1 MKKKIL
7 ALLMASL
14 MVVGVAAC
22 SSSSETTE
30 GEQTTEETAEGE
42 TTGMTGAIS
51 VISREEGSGTR
62 GAFVELMGVVDE
74 EDNDITTVNAE
85 ITNSTSVMLTTV
97 AGNPA
102 SIGYVSLGSL
112 SDEVKALKVD
122 GVEAT
127 VDTVKSGDY
136 KVARPFLLAYKDG
149 SLSDVAQD
157 FLNFIL
163 SDDGQA
169 IIGEEGYISVAEG
182 NTYEASGLSGK
193 IVLAG
198 STSVAPVME
207 VLADAYKA
215 LNPDVTIEIQQTG
228 SGAGITSATEGVC
241 DFGMSSRELKDS
253 EAAELA
259 STQIAMDGIAVVVNN
274 ENTLDDIT
282 SEQIKSIYLGETT
295 DWADVK

>member
-7 ALLMASL
+7 ALVMASL

-22 SSSSETTE
+22 SSSSETAE

-169 IIGEEGYISVAEG
+169 IIGAAGSITGAEG
-182 NTYEASGLSGK
+182 NT
-193 IVLAG
+193 
-198 STSVAPVME
+198 
-207 VLADAYKA
+207 
-215 LNPDVTIEIQQTG
+215 
-228 SGAGITSATEGVC
+228 
-241 DFGMSSRELKDS
+241 
-253 EAAELA
+253 
-259 STQIAMDGIAVVVNN
+259 
-274 ENTLDDIT
+274 
-282 SEQIKSIYLGETT
+282 
-295 DWADVK
+295 

>member
-22 SSSSETTE
+22 SSSSETAE

-259 STQIAMDGIAVVVNN
+259 STQIAMDGIAVVVNTD
-274 ENTLDDIT
+274 NTLAAIT
-282 SEQIKSIYLGETT
+282 PPHLKSIYLGKTT

>member
-30 GEQTTEETAEGE
+30 GEQATEETAEGE
-42 TTGMTGAIS
+42 TTGMTGPIS

-127 VDTVKSGDY
+127 VDTVKAGDY

-157 FLNFIL
+157 FLNFIM

-169 IIGEEGYISVAEG
+169 IIGEEGYISVVEG

-259 STQIAMDGIAVVVNN
+259 STQIAMDGIAVIVNN

>member
-22 SSSSETTE
+22 SSSSETAE

-259 STQIAMDGIAVVVNN
+259 STQIAMDGIAVVGSN
-274 ENTLDDIT
+274 ENTLDDI
-282 SEQIKSIYLGETT
+282 KN
-295 DWADVK
+295 

>member
-22 SSSSETTE
+22 SSSTEETAGSETTE
-30 GEQTTEETAEGE
+30 ETTTE
-42 TTGMTGAIS
+42 GMSGPIS

-112 SDEVKALKVD
+112 SDDVKALSVD
-122 GVEAT
+122 GAEAT
-127 VDTVKSGDY
+127 VDTIKSGEY
-136 KVARPFLLAYKDG
+136 KVARPFNVAYKEE
-149 SLSDVAQD
+149 SLSDVAKD

-163 SDDGQA
+163 SDDGQK
-169 IIGEEGYISVAEG
+169 IVGEEGYISVAEG

-228 SGAGITSATEGVC
+228 SSAGVTSAIEGVC
-241 DFGMSSRELKDS
+241 DFGMASRELKDS
-253 EAAELA
+253 ELAEL
-259 STQIAMDGIAVVVNN
+259 TGVEIALDGIAVIVNN
-274 ENTLDDIT
+274 ENTLDNIT